1 MVKVMAKTEVNPNRK
16 EELYRLFEEGKTPTD
31 PEVKALGYKAGT
43 VHKEYSMWR
52 SSKATGKAVSKCE
65 EKAETAGGE
74 EGEKEE
80 PKREGIADEFVEGE
94 AIWIKAQV
102 SMKTMTYY
110 ELAKSRVAREDG
122 SKLSLGDFLDIC
134 VDDYFKGRGQELGI
148 IRL

>member
-1 MVKVMAKTEVNPNRK
+1 MGNPSKATLTGRR
-16 EELYRLFEEGKTPTD
+16 EELYRLFEGGRTPTD

-43 VHKEYSMWR
+43 VRKEYSMWR
-52 SSKATGKAVSKCE
+52 SGKTTGKAISKCE
-65 EKAETAGGE
+65 EKAKTAGGE
-74 EGEKEE
+74 EEE
-80 PKREGIADEFVEGE
+80 PKREGIADEFVQGE

-102 SMKTMTYY
+102 TVKTLAYY

-148 IRL
+148 IRA